1 MKKNLTSKF
10 TKFTHKIFAHF
21 PGVKNPAKN
30 HASDTD
36 YRAHVRSG
44 FTMVE
49 LSLTLAFIGVLLI
62 TIAIIT
68 TNIVSIYQKGM
79 TLKAVNSVGRGLIDE
94 LTSAIN
100 TAPSVDTTSLC
111 NSLAN
116 SSQESINKCVKD
128 HAFNYIFHA
137 SVNDEGEQYNG
148 IFCTGYYSYIWNT
161 YYSETSE
168 QNHSLKLRYLNTQG
182 DTITTEAPRL
192 MRIEDRNYRVCSAVV
207 NSNYDS
213 AFSSNMTI
221 DITTLAHS
229 TESNP
234 LPNYTKTPTE
244 GMLDEFDLDLTL
256 YEFTVFP
263 ISQDSVTL
271 RTYMSGTFILATL
284 RGDVDIM
291 RSGDYCSLGTQ
302 IEDEDGNLSGD
313 TGSLNNL
320 GSEFNYCAINK
331 FNFAAR
337 TAGV

>member
-1 MKKNLTSKF
+1 MKQKLY
-10 TKFTHKIFAHF
+10 TKTK
-21 PGVKNPAKN
+21 
-30 HASDTD
+30 
-36 YRAHVRSG
+36 SG

-49 LSLTLAFIGVLLI
+49 LSITLAFIGVLLI

-68 TNIVSIYQKGM
+68 TNIVSIYQKGT

-111 NSLAN
+111 NSLAPN
-116 SSQESINKCVKD
+116 NVDACVKD
-128 HAFNYIFHA
+128 HAFSYIFHA
-137 SVNDEGEQYNG
+137 STNDEGEQYNG
-148 IFCTGYYSYIWNT
+148 VFCTGYYSYIWNT

-168 QNHSLKLRYLNTQG
+168 QSHSLKLRYLNTEG
-182 DTITTEAPRL
+182 DTITTDAPRL
-192 MRIEDRNYRVCSAVV
+192 MRVEDRNYRVCSAVMD
-207 NSNYDS
+207 SSGNYQS
-213 AFSSNMTI
+213 EFSSNMTI

-229 TESNP
+229 TTDTP
-234 LPNYTKTPTE
+234 LPNPTKTPTE

-284 RGDVDIM
+284 RGDIDIM

-302 IEDEDGNLSGD
+302 IEDERGEPVGD
-313 TGSLNNL
+313 TSSLNNL
-320 GSEFNYCAINK
+320 GAEYNYCAINK